1 MARFELPTAASRTH
15 RTRSVLLRA
24 GVSLGGI
31 DQLMR
36 AQPIASLEDRQVI
49 TGLIDA
55 LLGSA
60 EDRVLSPYKWAPEYK
75 PRKPGD
81 E

>member
-1 MARFELPTAASRTH
+1 MARFELSTAASQTH

-31 DQLMR
+31 DQLMT
-36 AQPIASLEDRQVI
+36 AQPIAKPEDRQVI
-49 TGLIDA
+49 AGLIDA

-60 EDRVLSPYKWAPEYK
+60 DDRVVSPYEGAPEYK
-75 PRKPGD
+75 PRKPD
-81 E
+81 

>member
-1 MARFELPTAASRTH
+1 MARFELSTAASHTH

-36 AQPIASLEDRQVI
+36 AQPIASPEDRQAI
-49 TGLIDA
+49 AGLIDA

-60 EDRVLSPYKWAPEYK
+60 EERVLSPYEGAPEYK
-75 PRKPGD
+75 PRKP